1 MRKNTFRNISFFM
14 VFFVF
19 FTSVQSQ
26 FYSEKLFTVDDGLPQ
41 SIVNTIMK
49 DSFGYIW
56 VGTNEGIARFDGK
69 TFKSYNQENGYP
81 FHLITGIIETKPGV
95 LWIADYGSGLFELKN
110 DQTRHIVFDSS
121 LKDFHVNFLVKGQN
135 GKVLL
140 GSEPGGI
147 YIFKKDSLVRHYSN
161 ADGLPQSVL
170 CATEDSSGN
179 IWFGTF
185 ANGAF
190 LIRDGKIVRRLT
202 MKEGLP
208 SNEVR
213 SILPF
218 KNGKIWFGTGNGLY
232 VQNGPQISALFREKY
247 PDSQVMSVYA
257 PDSENVYVNI
267 STQKGGIIHFK
278 NNKFADELYVDKS
291 TYSKCTF
298 MDESDVLFIGTYNGL
313 LVLPERDFLNYDR
326 RSGLHDTYIHTI
338 TRDPAGKLWVG
349 TKNDGLYYFENGKFH
364 PFEVTAFS
372 ERFRTPTALRF
383 IKKEFWI
390 GTRRGLLILE
400 NGKSV
405 QNSVTA
411 VADSLEI
418 RNITIIDSA
427 IYLVSRKKILKIK
440 EDTVEDITFNLS
452 DSVNSIWGVQK
463 DTRGTLWAA
472 TNGWGIWTLE
482 DTAWVPFQ
490 SKIVS
495 KQLYGV
501 RRTPSGSLLF
511 PGSSGAFLWDGEK
524 FKNILPNEGNVWD
537 VLATG
542 DHDFWF
548 GTSHG
553 LVHKVGKQWDY
564 YSRKNG
570 YVSTEFNI
578 GSFYKDTDQ
587 SLWFG
592 GVTGLM
598 HYLIQGKYKTEK
610 RPLVINSIQAGD
622 SLVSFP
628 QEQIKTLKFEKK
640 NIAISY
646 TLLSFRMPSAV
657 HYRVFLEGF
666 DTDTSSITDE
676 TRVSYTN
683 LYAGSYTFH
692 VFAYYGDRSHIYK
705 TASFSFEIKSDW
717 WESWWAIMIYA
728 ILIFL
733 TIYYFIHWR
742 EKLLRRRNMLL
753 EQRIEER
760 MFELRASNR
769 RLVNEVNERIR
780 AEKALEEEKEQL
792 AVTLAA
798 ITDGVIRLD
807 ESGHVVLM
815 NDVAKDLC
823 GITQTEAI
831 GAEINSVLNL
841 IDSTSL
847 LPTELDVSNIEY
859 DSKNKPH
866 TIFALLKN
874 KRTGKEL
881 NIYLSIAPIIGM
893 NQQIHGYVC
902 VFRDITLEKKA
913 EEETI
918 RIQKLESI
926 GLLAGGLAHDFNN
939 ILSGILGNTQLA
951 RMVYEKGENIE
962 KYLIGV
968 EEATKSA
975 AALTQ
980 QLLTFSKGGEPVKK
994 QVDIKEL
1001 LEETILFALRG
1012 SNVKS
1017 AFFIENKLWSV
1028 NVDAGQINQVINN
1041 LTINAD
1047 QAMPNGGTLTI
1058 EASNVNVND
1067 TDHIGNL
1074 KPGKYVEIKLTDQGI
1089 GIPEANLSKIFDPY
1103 FTTKQKG
1110 SGLGLASSY
1119 SIIEKHEGIITVQ
1132 SKVGK
1137 GTTFTIYL
1145 PAQKRKPSKSQKQS
1159 HKKIEAGSGKILVM
1173 DDESYI
1179 RELMKDML
1187 DLLGYET
1194 VVVENGEEAIRE
1206 YKEALNSKNPFRAV
1220 IMDLTIPGGMGGK
1233 DAIRE
1238 LLKIDPHVRSIVS
1251 SGYSADSIMA
1261 NFGDFGFKGI
1271 LQKPFKIE
1279 EVGMM
1284 LDEVLNA

>member
-1 MRKNTFRNISFFM
+1 MKKSNFYITGFLIFFFAI
-14 VFFVF
+14 V
-19 FTSVQSQ
+19 TSVQSQ

-56 VGTNEGIARFDGK
+56 LGTNEGIARFDGK
-69 TFKSYNQENGYP
+69 TFKNYTQENGYP
-81 FHLITGIIETKPGV
+81 FHLITGIVETKPGV
-95 LWIADYGSGLFELKN
+95 LWVSDYGFGLFELKN
-110 DQTRHIVFDSS
+110 DKTRRIVFDPS
-121 LKDFHVNFLVKGQN
+121 LKDIHVNFLVKGRN
-135 GKVLL
+135 GRVLL

-147 YIFKKDSLVRHYSN
+147 YIFKDDTLVKHYSK
-161 ADGLPQSVL
+161 ADGVPLSVL
-170 CATEDSSGN
+170 CATEDSLGN
-179 IWFGTF
+179 IWVGTF

-190 LIRDGKIVRRLT
+190 LIHDGKIVRRLT
-202 MKEGLP
+202 MDDGLP

-213 SILPF
+213 SILPL

-232 VQNGPQISALFREKY
+232 VQNDPGISAMFRKKY
-247 PDSQVMSVYA
+247 PDSQVMSVYS
-257 PDSENVYVNI
+257 PDSENVYINI

-278 NNKFADELYVDKS
+278 NDQLADEFYVDKS

-298 MDESDVLFIGTYNGL
+298 VDESGILFIGTYNGL
-313 LVLPERDFLNYDR
+313 LVLPERDILNYDR
-326 RSGLHDTYIHTI
+326 RSGLNDVYIRCI
-338 TRDPAGKLWVG
+338 TRGPAGKLWVG

-364 PFEVTAFS
+364 PFKVEAFS
-372 ERFRTPTALRF
+372 ERFRTPNALKF
-383 IKKEFWI
+383 INNQFWI

-400 NGKSV
+400 NGKPV
-405 QNSVTA
+405 RNSMTD

-418 RNITIIDSA
+418 RKITIIDSA
-427 IYLVSRKKILKIK
+427 IYLVSRKKILKSTHGRVA
-440 EDTVEDITFNLS
+440 EITFNLS

-463 DTRGTLWAA
+463 DINGKLWAA
-472 TNGWGIWTLE
+472 TNGWGIWTLR
-482 DTAWVPFQ
+482 DTVWVPFHSEII
-490 SKIVS
+490 SKH
-495 KQLYGV
+495 LYGI
-501 RRTPSGSLLF
+501 RRTPSGFLLF
-511 PGSSGAFLWDGEK
+511 MGASGAYLWDGEK
-524 FKNILPNEGNVWD
+524 FKNILPDEGNVWD
-537 VLATG
+537 AIATNE
-542 DHDFWF
+542 HDFWL

-570 YVSTEFNI
+570 YVSTEFNM

-598 HYLIQGKYKTEK
+598 HYFTRGKYKTEK
-610 RPLVINSIQAGD
+610 RPLVINSVQAGD
-622 SLVSFP
+622 SLISFP
-628 QEQIKTLKFEKK
+628 QEQIKPFAFEKK

-657 HYRVFLEGF
+657 HYRIFLEGF

-676 TRVSYTN
+676 TRINYTN

-692 VFAYYGDRSHIYK
+692 VFGYYGDKSRIYK

-717 WESWWAIMIYA
+717 WESWWAILVYA
-728 ILIFL
+728 IMAFLI
-733 TIYYFIHWR
+733 IYYFIHWR

-807 ESGHVVLM
+807 ESGRVVLM
-815 NDVAKDLC
+815 NDVAKELC
-823 GITQTEAI
+823 GTTQTEAI

-841 IDSTSL
+841 MDGTSS
-847 LPTELDVSNIEY
+847 LPVALDVSKIEY
-859 DSKNKPH
+859 DSENKPH
-866 TIFALLKN
+866 TLSAILKN
-874 KRTGKEL
+874 KRTGKQL

-893 NQQIHGYVC
+893 NKQVHGFVC

-994 QVDIKEL
+994 QVDIKGL

-1017 AFFIENKLWSV
+1017 AFFIENKLWPV

-1047 QAMPNGGTLTI
+1047 QAMPNGGTLTV
-1058 EASNVNVND
+1058 EASNMEVTETNQVR
-1067 TDHIGNL
+1067 NL

-1119 SIIEKHEGIITVQ
+1119 SIIEKHDGAIVVQ
-1132 SKVGK
+1132 SETGK

-1145 PAQKRKPSKSQKQS
+1145 PAQEGKAPEPDKQS
-1159 HKKIEAGSGKILVM
+1159 RKIEAGTGRILVM

-1179 RELMKDML
+1179 RDLMKDML

-1194 VVVENGEEAIRE
+1194 VVVKNGEEAIHE
-1206 YKEALNSKNPFRAV
+1206 YSEALNSENPFRAV

-1284 LDEVLNA
+1284 LDEVLNS